1 MSTGGTHRRRENP
14 FTLVKRLV
22 SGGVALAKLE
32 VTRGRQEMARNLVQ
46 LKGGIILLA
55 VAAALGLVFLIALI
69 GFVMAVL
76 VVIGLW
82 WVALILLVLLLVAI
96 GLLAWR
102 GIRKVTSTKY
112 TPEETITAVKEDIE
126 WAKTRLLRRG

>member
-1 MSTGGTHRRRENP
+1 MTTGGTHRRRENP

-32 VTRGRQEMARNLVQ
+32 VTRGRQEMARNLGH

-55 VAAALGLVFLIALI
+55 IAAALGLVFLIALI

-76 VVIGLW
+76 VVVGLW
-82 WVALILLVLLLVAI
+82 WVALLLLVVLLVAI